1 MLKDL
6 NAIPEE
12 LRDRKALLMASTG
25 LVLHEVGHII
35 GSALLGIP
43 TDYLIVDETPEA
55 KRYGT
60 YINAKYRDVLARDV
74 LAQIRIAAA
83 GFAAEELIFGA
94 TLLNRS
100 EDDLRCIA
108 PLLNMRFTEPAM
120 PFIARCAQGVCGP
133 IIPVS
138 ATEIVRATYAKVVVA
153 LESRRYLIDGANMVP
168 FHVFRHPELPISW
181 LHQMTAAM
189 RTCAGRG
196 RTKIIA
202 SLRSGARSGL

>member
-1 MLKDL
+1 MLRDL

-35 GSALLGIP
+35 VLALTGIP
-43 TDYLIVDETPEA
+43 ADYLIVDETPNA
-55 KRYGT
+55 KRCGT
-60 YINAKYRDVLARDV
+60 YTHPRYYDVLARDV

-94 TLLNRS
+94 ALLNRS

-108 PLLNMRFTEPAM
+108 SLLNMRFTEPAM
-120 PFIARCAQGVCGP
+120 PSIARCAQDMCGP

-168 FHVFRHPELPISW
+168 FHAFRHPELPISC
-181 LHQMTAAM
+181 LHQLTAAM
-189 RTCAGRG
+189 RTYAGRG

-202 SLRSGARSGL
+202 TLRSRAHSGL